1 MKKIIYLSTFFV
13 FTVLILVNIYN
24 PKGTPFGKEAVG
36 AQSRESLEQCEECT
50 KSEVKNTVLTKENG
64 AKNTALT
71 KEDEI
76 GNTALTE
83 ENEGDWRL
91 MLVNDKN
98 PLPDTFKPRLK
109 SLPNGQQFDERAIE
123 QLNSMLAA
131 AKREGL
137 SPVVCSAY
145 RSIKKQQNLFNNQVN
160 KLMSKGLDAKEAD
173 IEARKTVSYPGRSE
187 HNLGLAVDIVSLEY
201 QLLNEKQADTKE
213 AKWLAKHCSEYGFIL
228 RYPKGKSDITGVVYE
243 PWHFRYVGEVGSVN

>member
-13 FTVLILVNIYN
+13 FSVLVLASIYN
-24 PKGTPFGKEAVG
+24 PKGTPFVKEAEG
-36 AQSRESLEQCEECT
+36 AKSRECVVKCEEYT
-50 KSEVKNTVLTKENG
+50 ETEVENTTQ
-64 AKNTALT
+64 
-71 KEDEI
+71 
-76 GNTALTE
+76 TE
-83 ENEGDWRL
+83 ENEGDWMLR
-91 MLVNDKN
+91 LVNDKN

-109 SLPNGQQFDERAIE
+109 NLPNGQQFDERAIE

-137 SPVVCSAY
+137 SPIVCSAY
-145 RSIKKQQNLFNNQVN
+145 RSFKKQQKLFNNQVN
-160 KLMSKGLDAKEAD
+160 KQMLKGLDAKQAD
-173 IEARKTVSYPGRSE
+173 IEARKTVSYPGMSE

-228 RYPKGKSDITGVVYE
+228 RYPKGKSDITGIVYE
-243 PWHFRYVGEVGSVN
+243 PWHFRYVGEVHAREIMKKGLCLEEYLYK